1 MAQLY
6 WPFDPS
12 LINYGFG
19 NAPGYGGFHN
29 GIDFAVGQGTELKA
43 TISGTIRNNDA
54 GAVDGAGVDI
64 TADDGRKVRM
74 WHVSRFLVPNGSRVE
89 AGQVVALSGGARG
102 SWGAGNATGPHLH
115 WGVMVGG
122 QWVDPAGQ
130 SPIMFGQAP
139 TPAPAPSGDVTALAE
154 AVIRGEYGNGDAR
167 KAALGSRYDEVQA
180 EVNRILN
187 GGGAPAPAVDIN
199 ALADAVMRGDYGN
212 GEARRQALGGNYD
225 AVQAEVNRRIYG

>member
-1 MAQLY
+1 MANLIY
-6 WPFDPS
+6 PFDPS

-29 GIDFAVGQGTELKA
+29 GVDFAVGQGTPLIA
-43 TISGTIRNNDA
+43 TAAGVIRNNDA

-64 TADDGRKVRM
+64 TTDDGWKVRM
-74 WHVSRFLVPNGSRVE
+74 WHVSKFLVPNGSRVN
-89 AGQVVALSGGARG
+89 AGDTVALSGGARG
-102 SWGAGNATGPHLH
+102 TWGAGNATGPHLH
-115 WGVMVGG
+115 WGLMINGSWVNPCDYVGS
-122 QWVDPAGQ
+122 A
-130 SPIMFGQAP
+130 
-139 TPAPAPSGDVTALAE
+139 PAPAPSGDVTALAE
-154 AVIRGEYGNGDAR
+154 AVIRGEYGNGDQR

-212 GEARRQALGGNYD
+212 GQARKDALGVNYE
-225 AVQAEVNRRIYG
+225 AVQAEVNRRLYG